1 MLDLAIIIFLIIGFF
16 VGLKRGFILQLVHLL
31 GFIIAYIA
39 AYSYY
44 DELAPKLTLWIPY
57 PNFGEGTTLKLLT
70 DSSDM
75 ETAFYRA
82 IAFVIIFFAVK
93 VLFQIVGSMLDFIA
107 HLPVLKQL
115 NIFAG
120 GILGLCEVYLIIFIL
135 LYISALIP
143 IELIQNQLDHSILA
157 NAIVNHT
164 PILSQQIKSLWI
176 EYTAAL
182 TSL

>member
-16 VGLKRGFILQLVHLL
+16 VGLKRGLILQLVHFI

-57 PNFGEGTTLKLLT
+57 PHFGEGTTLKILT

-75 ETAFYRA
+75 DTAFYRA

-115 NIFAG
+115 NVFAG
-120 GILGLCEVYLIIFIL
+120 GILGFCEVYLIIFIL

-157 NAIVNHT
+157 STIVNHT

-176 EYTAAL
+176 EYTAAS